1 MMKNNVLKI
10 RLVKRRKTK
19 REENN
24 NKYSFSL
31 VNKDFFSMVF
41 DGFRWFMMVYDNGG
55 GGEKDEIKYKGI
67 KKEF

>member
-1 MMKNNVLKI
+1 MKNNVLKI

-55 GGEKDEIKYKGI
+55 GG
-67 KKEF
+67 

>member
-55 GGEKDEIKYKGI
+55 GG
-67 KKEF
+67 KKMK